1 MKLTKTLDCPA
12 SYFYTKVIDSV
23 LYDIKQ
29 NTGET
34 LKPAALQGYEYKK
47 MVGGK
52 MNARIKITKNV
63 INRAYA
69 FETEM
74 TSGNYSVA
82 YDIQE
87 TQDGK
92 VQVTY
97 QEGSQFNSM
106 MRDFNQKLMMLLLG
120 HSRKKSLIQMLEQIA
135 ASYHQA

>member
-1 MKLTKTLDCPA
+1 
-12 SYFYTKVIDSV
+12 
-23 LYDIKQ
+23 
-29 NTGET
+29 
-34 LKPAALQGYEYKK
+34 
-47 MVGGK
+47 

-63 INRAYA
+63 VNRAYA

>member
-1 MKLTKTLDCPA
+1 MKIVRTLNIPA

-47 MVGGK
+47 MIGGK
-52 MNARIKITKNV
+52 LYGRIKITKNV

-74 TSGNYSVA
+74 TGGLYTVA

-87 TQDGK
+87 TQDNK

-97 QEGSQFNSM
+97 EEGSKFNSIA
-106 MRDFNQKLMMLLLG
+106 RDLNQKLMMLLMG
-120 HSRKKSLIQMLEQIA
+120 HSRKKQLNQMLSQIE
-135 ASYHQA
+135 ASYTQS